1 MGGPRVSLDVN
12 DPTRVSFAWLAESA
26 LFFHVFQASGG
37 RMRGGGGGGEG
48 AGRVERVTRAER
60 SSSKKSPLSL

>member
-37 RMRGGGGGGEG
+37 RMRGGGGGGGGG
-48 AGRVERVTRAER
+48 AGGACDAR
-60 SSSKKSPLSL
+60 

>member
-37 RMRGGGGGGEG
+37 RLRGGGGVEG

>member
-37 RMRGGGGGGEG
+37 RMRGGGGCM
-48 AGRVERVTRAER
+48 ERVTRAER